1 MKKILT
7 ALIATLLLLTSL
19 ALAAPSNAPQISG
32 DKFAEITG
40 FPGNLP
46 EGWTFSK
53 DNETKYNI
61 YPIVKK
67 DIFISFHLM
76 DQSSD
81 YHSLT
86 IEQARQNYLSDRVG
100 ILPSNLNFVEFED
113 QYGQIKVASVLTFLY
128 TDKNAPYKP
137 VVSDNFISF
146 KGKLYFFQFV
156 HHSNKQELQ
165 IARQSVLQS
174 VLNPLNQ

>member
-7 ALIATLLLLTSL
+7 SLIAILLLLTSL
-19 ALAAPSNAPQISG
+19 ALGAPTDPPQISG

-46 EGWTFSK
+46 EGWTFSI
-53 DNETKYNI
+53 ETNHGYKI

-81 YHSLT
+81 YHNLT
-86 IEQARQNYLSDRVG
+86 IEQARQNSLSDRVG
-100 ILPSNLNFVEFED
+100 ILPGNLNFVEFED

-137 VVSDNFISF
+137 VSSDNFISF

-165 IARQSVLQS
+165 LIRKSLLQS
-174 VLNPLNQ
+174 ILIPTNH